1 LAASVPV
8 RRLFVANRG
17 EIAVRIVG
25 ACRKLGIEAVVA
37 VSEADRDSLAARMA
51 DRAVCIGPA
60 PAAQSYL
67 RMETL
72 VAAAQGTGCD
82 AVHPGYGFLAERAA
96 FQRLCAEHGLTFVG
110 PGAKAIEAM
119 GDKLQARRMAAQ
131 LGIPTVPG
139 TDHVQSAQQAI
150 EFGRKAGYPFLLK
163 ASAGG
168 GGRGMRVVRAAGE
181 VAAAFDGASAE
192 ARAAF
197 GDPTLYIERFIDRAR
212 HVEIQVLADLHG
224 RVIHLGER
232 DCSTQRRHQK
242 LIEEAPSPA
251 LDDELRARM
260 AGAAVTLARHVGYA
274 SAGTVEF
281 LLDADSREFYFLEV
295 NTRIQVEHPVTEMVT
310 GADLVVEQIRVAG
323 GEPLSIEQSHLRLRG
338 HAIECRINAEQADR
352 DFMPVPGRLA
362 QWEPPSGPGIRL
374 DTHCHAGYFI
384 PPFYDSLIAKLIVHA
399 ADRAAAVS
407 AMQRAL
413 AQFTVGGVPTTIR
426 FHQAVLAHPDFA
438 QGRVTTRWVEE
449 VFMKQGQAKEQAA

>member
-1 LAASVPV
+1 MGSSVPV
-8 RRLFVANRG
+8 KRLFVANRG
-17 EIAVRIVG
+17 EIAVRIVN
-25 ACRKLGIEAVVA
+25 ACRKLGVEAVVG
-37 VSEADRDSLAARMA
+37 VSEADRDSAAARMA

-67 RMETL
+67 RMETI

-96 FQRLCAEHGLTFVG
+96 FQRLCADNGLTFVG
-110 PGAKAIEAM
+110 PGAEAIEAM

-139 TDHVQSAQQAI
+139 TDHVQTAQQALD
-150 EFGRKAGYPFLLK
+150 FGSKAGYPFLLK

-197 GDPTLYIERFIDRAR
+197 GDPTLYIERFIERAR
-212 HVEIQVLADLHG
+212 HVEIQILADRHG

-251 LDDELRARM
+251 LDDALRARM
-260 AGAAVTLARHVGYA
+260 AEAAVRLARHVSYS

-281 LLDADSREFYFLEV
+281 ILDADSREFYFLEV

-310 GADLVVEQIRVAG
+310 GTDLVAEQIRVAG
-323 GEPLSIEQSHLRLRG
+323 GEPLSMEQSQVELRG
-338 HAIECRINAEQADR
+338 HAIECRINAEDAER
-352 DFMPVPGRLA
+352 DFMPVPGRLS
-362 QWEPPSGPGIRL
+362 QWDAPSGPGIRL

-384 PPFYDSLIAKLIVHA
+384 PPFYDSMIGKLIVHA
-399 ADRAAAVS
+399 ADRTAAVS

-413 AQFTVGGVPTTIR
+413 AAFKVAGVSTTIP
-426 FHQAVLAHPDFA
+426 FHQAVLAHPDFT

-449 VFMKQGQAKEQAA
+449 VFMKQGPAKERAA